1 MSNEKNLSILGH
13 LAEFRS
19 RLFRSVIAVILTTIV
34 AFVFSNQIFHVL
46 TLPIK
51 GNTLIY
57 IDMTEMFGVYMKVG
71 LTAGIFLAMPYLI
84 FQILLFVTPALTLKE
99 KKYVFVAVPWVALM
113 FLGGVAF
120 SYFVLLPPAIRFL
133 FSFGSNIATPQIRI
147 GSYIDVVTRLMF
159 ITGCIFELPVATTF
173 LAKLGV
179 VTSEWLAG
187 KRKWAIILAFVLGA
201 IITPTVDPLNQT
213 LIAAPLIVLYEMSI
227 WLAKLVQSKTGQK
240 SFSYSSLNIK

>member
-1 MSNEKNLSILGH
+1 
-13 LAEFRS
+13 
-19 RLFRSVIAVILTTIV
+19 
-34 AFVFSNQIFHVL
+34 
-46 TLPIK
+46 
-51 GNTLIY
+51 
-57 IDMTEMFGVYMKVG
+57 
-71 LTAGIFLAMPYLI
+71 
-84 FQILLFVTPALTLKE
+84 
-99 KKYVFVAVPWVALM
+99 M